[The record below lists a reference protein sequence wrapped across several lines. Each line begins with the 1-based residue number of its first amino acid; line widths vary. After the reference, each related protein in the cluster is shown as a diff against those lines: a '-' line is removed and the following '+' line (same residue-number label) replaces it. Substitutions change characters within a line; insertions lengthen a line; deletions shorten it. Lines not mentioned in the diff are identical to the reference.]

1 LTIAAARG
9 FEKMV
14 YALLAMPGIMPNCGE
29 GEGDTALSA
38 AARYGR
44 FRIVNAMLAMP
55 GIDINA
61 SGERG
66 ERALDCAK
74 RYGHRLIEIRLK
86 WHREPTAAESS
97 AILALLQKLCVR
109 NAPARRQAARMTS
122 STVAASTSESHNA
135 AKAKGM
141 HDIGDSLQ
149 SGNYPAA
156 ELPALLRSISH
167 LPKQTRVLTVQ
178 SLALGFCS
186 GHYRNTNALQDGLK
200 DTGLHDSYDE
210 AINTLGKMSD
220 INLCRVDG
228 MNLLGIAAQQGNE
241 RMIRALLRLGA
252 LVNLPSPNG
261 ATALAIA
268 VKQRQWGACAELISH
283 GALPMLPDASG
294 FPVLYHI
301 VADFCSDAHCSEA
314 LALLIRYIRLKG
326 ISFDI
331 PVRNPDEAARAE
343 HPTVLL
349 SDLLAGN
356 PQSLVRYAHLLVG
369 TPGPAQAAPLPH

>member
-1 LTIAAARG
+1 MA
-9 FEKMV
+9 
-14 YALLAMPGIMPNCGE
+14 
-29 GEGDTALSA
+29 
-38 AARYGR
+38 
-44 FRIVNAMLAMP
+44 
-55 GIDINA
+55 
-61 SGERG
+61 
-66 ERALDCAK
+66 
-74 RYGHRLIEIRLK
+74 
-86 WHREPTAAESS
+86 
-97 AILALLQKLCVR
+97 
-109 NAPARRQAARMTS
+109 S

-156 ELPALLRSISH
+156 KLPALLRSISH
-167 LPKQTRVLTVQ
+167 LPKQTRVLTAQ
-178 SLALGFCS
+178 SLALGVRS
-186 GHYRNTNALQDGLK
+186 GHYRNTNVLQDGLK
-200 DTGLHDSYDE
+200 DAGLHDSYDE
-210 AINTLGKMSD
+210 ARRALVKVSNF
-220 INLCRVDG
+220 NLCRVDG

-241 RMIRALLRLGA
+241 RMIRALVRLRA